1 LPKGRP
7 NEGGGGGKGL
17 RWRRIGDP
25 NDPNER
31 VERDR
36 GESSI

>member
-1 LPKGRP
+1 MVVEVAKGKA
-7 NEGGGGGKGL
+7 NEDGGGGGKGL

-25 NDPNER
+25 NER

-36 GESSI
+36 V